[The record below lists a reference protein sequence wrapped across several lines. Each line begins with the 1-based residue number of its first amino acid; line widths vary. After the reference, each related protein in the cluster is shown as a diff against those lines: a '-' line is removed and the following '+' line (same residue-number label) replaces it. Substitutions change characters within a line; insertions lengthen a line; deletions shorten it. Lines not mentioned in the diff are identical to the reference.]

1 MFKQAVYNAD
11 LTECLEIGYFTNE
24 KDEIQIESF
33 KPTTK
38 KVPSVLPKKITS
50 LKNAFKNNINITISG
65 IEHWDTSNVTNM
77 AGMFFG
83 ATSFNQD
90 ISKWDVSKVKTMNG
104 MFKKAKKFNQPI
116 GSWNTSNVT
125 DMSGMLYWAYK
136 YKQNI
141 SKWNVSNVKKIAF
154 IDIMFMIRIEYWIIM
169 CVLFVQLILF
179 LLWFLILG

>member
-1 MFKQAVYNAD
+1 
-11 LTECLEIGYFTNE
+11 
-24 KDEIQIESF
+24 
-33 KPTTK
+33 
-38 KVPSVLPKKITS
+38 
-50 LKNAFKNNINITISG
+50 
-65 IEHWDTSNVTNM
+65 M